1 MKTKIKPTL
10 LALCALI
17 VVTATVFTTLAYLT
31 DKEAVVNTFTVGN
44 VSISLVE
51 TDVDKDGDDQSNDY
65 HLLPGK
71 TYQKDPTLTV
81 DAESEESYIRMIL
94 TVHNHSSVQAIIDN
108 EKNNLNDYSDL
119 LGGWDESVWLYNG
132 FTTDADA
139 NTISFEFRYFET
151 VDGFDND
158 GVAADEELPALFETL
173 NVPGTLDGDEL
184 ASLYEGGFK
193 MVVEGHAIQ
202 SATFEDDEDGAWAAF
217 DVQMG
222 K

>member
-94 TVHNHSSVQAIIDN
+94 TVHNHSAVQAIIDN
-108 EKNNLNDYSDL
+108 
-119 LGGWDESVWLYNG
+119 
-132 FTTDADA
+132 
-139 NTISFEFRYFET
+139 
-151 VDGFDND
+151 
-158 GVAADEELPALFETL
+158 
-173 NVPGTLDGDEL
+173 
-184 ASLYEGGFK
+184 FK
-193 MVVEGHAIQ
+193 
-202 SATFEDDEDGAWAAF
+202 F
-217 DVQMG
+217 